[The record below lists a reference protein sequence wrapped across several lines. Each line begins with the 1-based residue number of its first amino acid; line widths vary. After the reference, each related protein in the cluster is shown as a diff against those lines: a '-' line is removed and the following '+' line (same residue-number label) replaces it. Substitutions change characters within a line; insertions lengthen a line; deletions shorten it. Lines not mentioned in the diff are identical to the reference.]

1 MLMLDLSNDWVA
13 FICFSCSWEL
23 VVVVVDVVDDDDVV
37 VCCWQ
42 YLLYQV
48 EFWHLNESI
57 MSDSH

>member
-1 MLMLDLSNDWVA
+1 MLMLDLPNDWIA

-23 VVVVVDVVDDDDVV
+23 VVVVVDDDDVV